1 MCCVV
6 ITVVKS
12 SGFVTLAVI
21 AALVFVP
28 LTGITG
34 NSFHNIFSYAQAAN
48 STKAKQNILNNTF
61 HSGFDT
67 FVVPGSVN
75 GYGIYQSHNS
85 SIFKPGEK
93 IVLYMEPIGYSYKPI
108 GSLFLMNFTGD
119 VLISDK
125 AGHVLTGFQNLPLS
139 TLISHY
145 KNKELT
151 LTVSLTQTE
160 PFPPGEYVLKYTI
173 HDLPSGNS
181 FDIIKNIRIAND

>member
-1 MCCVV
+1 M
-6 ITVVKS
+6 ITVVKL
-12 SGFVTLAVI
+12 SGFVTLTVI
-21 AALVFVP
+21 TALVVIP

-34 NSFHNIFSYAQAAN
+34 NSFHNIFSYAQTAN
-48 STKAKQNILNNTF
+48 STKAKQNSLNNTF

-93 IVLYMEPIGYSYKPI
+93 IVLYMEPMDYSYKPI

-139 TLISHY
+139 TLNSHH
-145 KNKELT
+145 KKKELT
-151 LTVSLTQTE
+151 LTVSLTQTK

-173 HDLPSGNS
+173 HDLPSDNS
-181 FDIIKNIRIAND
+181 FDIIKNIRKANG

>member
-1 MCCVV
+1 LSMM
-6 ITVVKS
+6 
-12 SGFVTLAVI
+12 
-21 AALVFVP
+21 AALIVVP
-28 LTGITG
+28 LTGITA
-34 NSFHNIFSYAQAAN
+34 NSFHNIFSYAQTAN
-48 STKAKQNILNNTF
+48 TTKAKQDGLNNTF
-61 HSGFDT
+61 HSAFDT

-85 SIFKPGEK
+85 STFKPGEK
-93 IVLYMEPIGYSYKPI
+93 IVLYIEPVGYSYKPI

-139 TLISHY
+139 TLNSHH

-151 LTVSLTQTE
+151 LTVCLTQTK

-181 FDIIKNIRIAND
+181 FDIIKNIRIANS